1 LYDVTLNRIS
11 TEFSA
16 TLFTPAS
23 FVDPNPTPV
32 FVHLPPSTY
41 FLYPHLL
48 VSGNWL
54 IHLFFVINLN
64 FPAKYPSLESPH
76 AAGQPSG
83 PLWHV
88 FETMRIL
95 CSVDKT
101 FWPRKKRKRKRLKTV
116 LASGDAFEQ
125 SKHIQK
131 MGKIQ
136 SWRSFID
143 QPVPTRIQQCE
154 IQNVYT
160 TRKPWLKTKT
170 NQYCPRP
177 FHGEKGHVLKSDN
190 FNGITS
196 TTTGIH
202 HFQHQQQWLKLENQ
216 SWKKKNLRL

>member
-1 LYDVTLNRIS
+1 MQPHSPLSTPHLLTPTLPQFLYTYPR
-11 TEFSA
+11 
-16 TLFTPAS
+16 
-23 FVDPNPTPV
+23 
-32 FVHLPPSTY
+32 PPHPDY

-83 PLWHV
+83 PLWHI

-125 SKHIQK
+125 STTFGKWEKFKVKGLSLTSQCRHEFSNARYYK
-131 MGKIQ
+131 M
-136 SWRSFID
+136 
-143 QPVPTRIQQCE
+143 
-154 IQNVYT
+154 YT
-160 TRKPWLKTKT
+160 LPENHDWKPRQT
-170 NQYCPRP
+170 NIAAH
-177 FHGEKGHVLKSDN
+177 FMAKKDIKSDN

-196 TTTGIH
+196 TTTGIR
-202 HFQHQQQWLKLENQ
+202 HFEHQQQWLKLENQ
-216 SWKKKNLRL
+216 SWKKNLRL